1 MAFSKARRL
10 SDLVSSA
17 GEISSFVDGSITHAD
32 LHTNMDLTG
41 KTVLVTTQ
49 SASDNDTSAAST
61 AYVTTAI
68 SNLVDSAPGTLNT
81 LNEIAAALNDDANFN
96 TTVTNAIA
104 AKLPLAGGTLTG
116 ALTGTSATFTG
127 AIQLNDTT
135 LNVHTSSAGAIIG
148 KIGQTANDINIFST
162 TAGHNGLR
170 MHANGIL
177 PTDNTGTIINN
188 DADLGDPNY
197 VFKDLYLG
205 GFAKADN
212 YQFYQNSSATG
223 VTEAIYRKTTGT
235 IAFKT
240 NSTEH
245 MTLDGSGNLSLQ
257 GTAVIQ
263 PSGASLLPS
272 LKLNN
277 NGYLGSASTP
287 TALQIRTNGTI
298 ALSPT
303 AAASSQALFSTG
315 AYGSGQGD
323 NKTHFGY
330 NDGGTYKNYIRGSLT
345 VISSSVEHGA
355 TTTMGDVTI
364 IAKNNNYN
372 LKVMAQD
379 GDSWFGVYDDAN
391 DSANIIV
398 TRSDT
403 TQSFRHLGHTG
414 ETTIKATGTGLR
426 IESTNNDALQIAG
439 NSGGLNFTTGANQRI
454 YFGNIRALEGTSSNT
469 TLQIGEGFTS
479 GLYQMALNTFYGSVI
494 PSAANQYDLGGATL
508 PWRDLYIGDLKLSNE
523 TREEGNDVDGT
534 RGNWT
539 IQEGESHLFIINN
552 KNGKKYRFA
561 LEEV

>member
-10 SDLVSSA
+10 SDLVSSS

-104 AKLPLAGGTLTG
+104 AKLPLAGGTMTG
-116 ALTGTSATFTG
+116 ALIASAGTASAPSLTFSGDTNTGLYSVAADNIGFAVAGSARAFMSATQFNMSGNAVFSGSGSFTSLT
-127 AIQLNDTT
+127 AS
-135 LNVHTSSAGAIIG
+135 SSA
-148 KIGQTANDINIFST
+148 T
-162 TAGHNGLR
+162 
-170 MHANGIL
+170 
-177 PTDNTGTIINN
+177 
-188 DADLGDPNY
+188 
-197 VFKDLYLG
+197 
-205 GFAKADN
+205 ADN

-223 VTEAIYRKTTGT
+223 ATEAIYRKTTAT

-240 NSTEH
+240 DSTEK
-245 MTLDGSGNLSLQ
+245 MTLDSSGNLSLQ
-257 GTAVIQ
+257 GTAIIQ

-277 NGYLGSASTP
+277 NGYLGSVSTP
-287 TALQIRTNGTI
+287 TAILIRTNGNI
-298 ALSPT
+298 HLMPT
-303 AAASSQALFSTG
+303 TATAGQALFSTG

-330 NDGGTYKNYIRGSLT
+330 NDTGSYRNFIRGT
-345 VISSSVEHGA
+345 DTIFSSNVQHDAS
-355 TTTMGDVTI
+355 TQMGDVTI
-364 IAKNNNYN
+364 IAKNNDYN

-391 DSANIIV
+391 NSANIIV

-403 TQSFRHLGHTG
+403 TESFRHKGHTG
-414 ETTIKATGTGLR
+414 ETTIKASGTGLR
-426 IESTNNDALQIAG
+426 IESTDNDALQIVG
-439 NSGGLNFTTGANQRI
+439 NSGGLNFATGANQRI
-454 YFGNIRALEGTSSNT
+454 YFGNSRALEGSSGSG
-469 TLQIGEGFTS
+469 TLQIGEGFSS
-479 GLYQMALNTFYGSVI
+479 GLYQMALNTFYGTLI
-494 PSAANQYDLGGATL
+494 PSTANTYDLGSATL

-539 IQEGESHLFIINN
+539 IQEGESDLYIINN

-561 LEEV
+561 LEEI